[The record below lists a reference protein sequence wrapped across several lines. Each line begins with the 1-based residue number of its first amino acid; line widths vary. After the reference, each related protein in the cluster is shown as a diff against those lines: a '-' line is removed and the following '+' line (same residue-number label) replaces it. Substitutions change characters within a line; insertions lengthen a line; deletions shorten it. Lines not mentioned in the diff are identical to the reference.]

1 MSSSLRVTPVHLAGK
16 FGLEMLFQ
24 GLWQNKVLI
33 FAVVVLVGAL
43 SAVYAFLV
51 TPEYQVTSML
61 RPAAINELDAL
72 NRSEVYTLPPAQ
84 ALIKVGEA
92 LESYDIR
99 LGFFRS
105 HQNLFK
111 AFSRPGRTLEQS
123 FEEFNKNSIN
133 LEVPDPK
140 KADALSNYIKL
151 EMTYPKGVD
160 GVSILNGFIEYAINA
175 ERQQIAADLSVIVK
189 NRLTE
194 IEGKLSAARSSY
206 EMDKEAKIAKLAE
219 KDVLHRAQLQDEL
232 KALRAQLTAVRSD
245 RLALLG
251 ESIAIAKSLGI
262 QKPSTLS
269 SLGDKTNNRSSNVI
283 RTEINNQQVPL
294 YFMGVEALE
303 AERSAL
309 LQRKSD
315 DFTDVRIAQIAKDLQ
330 LLQSNREI
338 ELLNNRKNEDLF
350 LSNVAPLRG
359 EQARLRSLNLDMAQL
374 KLVVI
379 DKLALE
385 PIKPIKP
392 KKVLILLSGL
402 ILGGVLGVLI
412 ALARSL
418 LLIRRN
424 AAVDRAAH
432 SQHAVIAEPAK
443 IER

>member
-1 MSSSLRVTPVHLAGK
+1 MSSSLRVIPVPPAEK
-16 FGLEMLFQ
+16 FGLEMLFH

-33 FAVVVLVGAL
+33 FAVVVLAGAL

-51 TPEYQVTSML
+51 TPEYQVTSVL

-133 LEVPDPK
+133 LEVPDSK
-140 KADALSNYIKL
+140 KSDELSNYIKL
-151 EMTYPKGVD
+151 EMTYPKGID
-160 GVSILNGFIEYAINA
+160 GVSILNGFVEYAINA
-175 ERQQIAADLSVIVK
+175 QRQQIAADLSVIVK

-206 EMDKEAKIAKLAE
+206 EMDKEARIAKLAE
-219 KDVLHRAQLQDEL
+219 KDVLRRAQLQDEL
-232 KALRAQLTAVRSD
+232 KALRAQLKAARSD

-269 SLGDKTNNRSSNVI
+269 SLGDKSNNRSSSVI
-283 RTEINNQQVPL
+283 RTEINNQQLPL

-392 KKVLILLSGL
+392 KKALILLSGL
-402 ILGGVLGVLI
+402 IMGGVLGVLI

-418 LLIRRN
+418 LLIKRS
-424 AAVDRAAH
+424 AAVGRSSH
-432 SQHAVIAEPAK
+432 SPPVHAEVEK
-443 IER
+443 SER

>member
-1 MSSSLRVTPVHLAGK
+1 MSSSLRVTPVHPAGK

-206 EMDKEAKIAKLAE
+206 EMDKEARIAKLAE

-269 SLGDKTNNRSSNVI
+269 SLGDKSDNRSSSII

>member
-1 MSSSLRVTPVHLAGK
+1 
-16 FGLEMLFQ
+16 MLFH

-33 FAVVVLVGAL
+33 FAVVVLAGAL

-51 TPEYQVTSML
+51 TPEYQVTSVL

-140 KADALSNYIKL
+140 KSDELSNYIKL
-151 EMTYPKGVD
+151 EMTYPKGID
-160 GVSILNGFIEYAINA
+160 GVSILNGFVEYAINA
-175 ERQQIAADLSVIVK
+175 QRQQIAADLSVIVK

-206 EMDKEAKIAKLAE
+206 EMDKEARIAKLAE
-219 KDVLHRAQLQDEL
+219 KDVLRRAQLQDEL
-232 KALRAQLTAVRSD
+232 KALRAQLKAARSD

-269 SLGDKTNNRSSNVI
+269 SLGDKSNNRSSSVI
-283 RTEINNQQVPL
+283 RTEINNQQLPL

-392 KKVLILLSGL
+392 KKALILLSGL
-402 ILGGVLGVLI
+402 IMGGVLGVLI

-418 LLIRRN
+418 LLIKRS
-424 AAVDRAAH
+424 AAVGRLSHSLPAH
-432 SQHAVIAEPAK
+432 AEVEK
-443 IER
+443 SER

>member
-1 MSSSLRVTPVHLAGK
+1 MSSSLRVIPVPPAAK
-16 FGLEMLFQ
+16 FGLEMLFH

-33 FAVVVLVGAL
+33 FAVVVLAGAL

-51 TPEYQVTSML
+51 TPEYQVTSVL

-133 LEVPDPK
+133 LEVPDSK
-140 KADALSNYIKL
+140 KSDELSNYIKL
-151 EMTYPKGVD
+151 EMTYPKGID
-160 GVSILNGFIEYAINA
+160 GVSILNGFVEYAINA
-175 ERQQIAADLSVIVK
+175 QRQQIAADLSVIVK

-206 EMDKEAKIAKLAE
+206 EMDKEARIAKLAE
-219 KDVLHRAQLQDEL
+219 KDVLRRAQLQDEL
-232 KALRAQLTAVRSD
+232 KALRAQLKAARSD

-269 SLGDKTNNRSSNVI
+269 SLGDKSNNRSSSVI
-283 RTEINNQQVPL
+283 RTEINNQQLPL

-392 KKVLILLSGL
+392 KKALILLSGL
-402 ILGGVLGVLI
+402 IMGGVLGVLI

-418 LLIRRN
+418 LLIKRS
-424 AAVDRAAH
+424 AAVGRSSH
-432 SQHAVIAEPAK
+432 SPPVHAEVEK
-443 IER
+443 SER

>member
-1 MSSSLRVTPVHLAGK
+1 MSSSLRVTPVPAGK
-16 FGLEMLFQ
+16 IGLEMLFQ
-24 GLWQNKVLI
+24 GLWQNKATIIV
-33 FAVVVLVGAL
+33 VVVLAGIL
-43 SAVYAFLV
+43 SAVYAFLA
-51 TPEYQVTSML
+51 TPEYQVTSVL

-84 ALIKVGEA
+84 ALLKVGEA

-123 FEEFNKNSIN
+123 FEEFNKNSIS

-140 KADALSNYIKL
+140 KTNTLSNYIRL
-151 EMTYPKGVD
+151 EMTYPKGID
-160 GVSILNGFIEYAINA
+160 GVSILNGFVEYAINV
-175 ERQQIAADLSVIVK
+175 ERQQIAADLTVIVK
-189 NRLTE
+189 NRLAE
-194 IEGKLSAARSSY
+194 IEGKLNAARSSY
-206 EMDKEAKIAKLAE
+206 EMDKEARIAKLAE
-219 KDVLHRAQLQDEL
+219 KDVLRRAQLQDEL
-232 KALRAQLTAVRSD
+232 KALRAQLKAVRSD
-245 RLALLG
+245 RLALLD
-251 ESIAIAKSLGI
+251 ESINIAKSLGI

-269 SLGDKTNNRSSNVI
+269 SLGDKSGNRSSSII

-303 AERSAL
+303 AERRTL

-315 DFTDVRIAQIAKDLQ
+315 DFTGARIAQIAKDLQ

-412 ALARSL
+412 ALARSI

-432 SQHAVIAEPAK
+432 SQHAVIAESAK
-443 IER
+443 SER

>member
-1 MSSSLRVTPVHLAGK
+1 
-16 FGLEMLFQ
+16 MLFH

-33 FAVVVLVGAL
+33 FAVVVLAGAL

-51 TPEYQVTSML
+51 TPEYQVTSVL

-133 LEVPDPK
+133 LEVPDSK
-140 KADALSNYIKL
+140 KSDELSNYIKL
-151 EMTYPKGVD
+151 EMTYPKGID
-160 GVSILNGFIEYAINA
+160 GVSILNGFVEYAINA
-175 ERQQIAADLSVIVK
+175 QRQQIAADLSVIVK

-206 EMDKEAKIAKLAE
+206 EMDKEARIAKLAE
-219 KDVLHRAQLQDEL
+219 KDVLRRAQLQDEL
-232 KALRAQLTAVRSD
+232 KALRAQLKAARSD

-269 SLGDKTNNRSSNVI
+269 SLGDKSNNRSSSVI
-283 RTEINNQQVPL
+283 RTEINNQQLPL

-392 KKVLILLSGL
+392 KKALILLSGL
-402 ILGGVLGVLI
+402 IMGGVLGVLI

-418 LLIRRN
+418 LLIKRS
-424 AAVDRAAH
+424 AAVGRSSH
-432 SQHAVIAEPAK
+432 SPPVHAEVEK
-443 IER
+443 SER

>member
-1 MSSSLRVTPVHLAGK
+1 VSSSLRVTPVHPAGK

-33 FAVVVLVGAL
+33 IVTVVMAGIL
-43 SAVYAFLV
+43 STVYAFLV
-51 TPEYQVTSML
+51 TPEYQVISVL

-99 LGFFRS
+99 LGFFRT

-111 AFSRPGRTLEQS
+111 AFSHPGRTLEQS
-123 FEEFNKNSIN
+123 FEEFNKNSIS
-133 LEVPDPK
+133 LEVPDLK
-140 KADALSNYIKL
+140 KADTLSNYIKL
-151 EMTYPKGVD
+151 EMTYPKGID
-160 GVSILNGFIEYAINA
+160 GVSILNGFVEYAVNA

-189 NRLTE
+189 NRLAE
-194 IEGKLSAARSSY
+194 IEGKLSAARSNY
-206 EMDKEAKIAKLAE
+206 EMDKEARIAKLAE
-219 KDVLHRAQLQDEL
+219 KDLLRRAQLQDEL
-232 KALRAQLTAVRSD
+232 KALRAQLKAVRGD
-245 RLALLG
+245 RLALLA

-269 SLGDKTNNRSSNVI
+269 SLGDKSDNRSSSII

-303 AERSAL
+303 AERSTL

-315 DFTDVRIAQIAKDLQ
+315 DFTDARIAQIAKDLQ

-338 ELLNNRKNEDLF
+338 ELLNSRKNEDLF

-359 EQARLRSLNLDMAQL
+359 EQARLNSLNLDMAQL

-392 KKVLILLSGL
+392 KKALILLSGL

-418 LLIRRN
+418 LLIKRDT
-424 AAVDRAAH
+424 AIDRSAH
-432 SQHAVIAEPAK
+432 LRHTVSAG
-443 IER
+443 

>member
-1 MSSSLRVTPVHLAGK
+1 
-16 FGLEMLFQ
+16 MLFQ
-24 GLWQNKVLI
+24 ELLQNKVLI
-33 FAVVVLVGAL
+33 IVTVVLAGIL

-51 TPEYQVTSML
+51 TPEYQVTSVL

-123 FEEFNKNSIN
+123 FEEFNKNSIS
-133 LEVPDPK
+133 LEVPDLK
-140 KADALSNYIKL
+140 KTDTLSSNYIRL

-160 GVSILNGFIEYAINA
+160 GVSILNGFVEYAINA

-206 EMDKEAKIAKLAE
+206 EVDKEAKIATLVE
-219 KDVLHRAQLQDEL
+219 KDVLRRAQLQDEL
-232 KALRAQLTAVRSD
+232 KALRAQLKVVRGD

-269 SLGDKTNNRSSNVI
+269 SLGDKNNSRSSSVI

-350 LSNVAPLRG
+350 LSNVAPLRA

-392 KKVLILLSGL
+392 KKALILLSGL

-418 LLIRRN
+418 LLIKRN
-424 AAVDRAAH
+424 AAVDRSSH
-432 SQHAVIAEPAK
+432 SEHTVLAEAEK
-443 IER
+443 SER

>member
-1 MSSSLRVTPVHLAGK
+1 
-16 FGLEMLFQ
+16 MLFQ

>member
-1 MSSSLRVTPVHLAGK
+1 M
-16 FGLEMLFQ
+16 
-24 GLWQNKVLI
+24 
-33 FAVVVLVGAL
+33 
-43 SAVYAFLV
+43 
-51 TPEYQVTSML
+51 
-61 RPAAINELDAL
+61 
-72 NRSEVYTLPPAQ
+72 
-84 ALIKVGEA
+84 
-92 LESYDIR
+92 
-99 LGFFRS
+99 
-105 HQNLFK
+105 
-111 AFSRPGRTLEQS
+111 EQS
-123 FEEFNKNSIN
+123 FEEFNKNSIS

-140 KADALSNYIKL
+140 KTNTLSNYIRL
-151 EMTYPKGVD
+151 EMTYPKGID
-160 GVSILNGFIEYAINA
+160 GVSILNGFVEYAINV
-175 ERQQIAADLSVIVK
+175 ERQQIAADLTVIVK
-189 NRLTE
+189 NRLAE
-194 IEGKLSAARSSY
+194 IEGKLNAARSSY
-206 EMDKEAKIAKLAE
+206 EMDKEARIAKLAE
-219 KDVLHRAQLQDEL
+219 KDVLRRAQLQDEL
-232 KALRAQLTAVRSD
+232 KALRAQLKAVRSD
-245 RLALLG
+245 RLALLD
-251 ESIAIAKSLGI
+251 ESINIAKSLGI

-269 SLGDKTNNRSSNVI
+269 SLGDKSGNRSSSII

-303 AERSAL
+303 AERRTL

-315 DFTDVRIAQIAKDLQ
+315 DFTGARIAQIAKDLQ

-412 ALARSL
+412 ALARSI

-432 SQHAVIAEPAK
+432 SQHAVIAESAK
-443 IER
+443 SER

>member
-1 MSSSLRVTPVHLAGK
+1 
-16 FGLEMLFQ
+16 MLFQ
-24 GLWQNKVLI
+24 GLWQNKATIIV
-33 FAVVVLVGAL
+33 VVVLAGIL
-43 SAVYAFLV
+43 SAVYAFLA
-51 TPEYQVTSML
+51 TPEYQVTSVL

-84 ALIKVGEA
+84 ALLKVGEA

-123 FEEFNKNSIN
+123 FEEFNKNSIS

-140 KADALSNYIKL
+140 KTNTLSNYIRL
-151 EMTYPKGVD
+151 EMTYPKGID
-160 GVSILNGFIEYAINA
+160 GVSILNGFVEYAINV
-175 ERQQIAADLSVIVK
+175 ERQQIAADLTVIVK
-189 NRLTE
+189 NRLAE
-194 IEGKLSAARSSY
+194 IEGKLNAARSSY
-206 EMDKEAKIAKLAE
+206 EMDKEARIAKLAE
-219 KDVLHRAQLQDEL
+219 KDVLRRAQLQDEL
-232 KALRAQLTAVRSD
+232 KALRAQLKAVRSD
-245 RLALLG
+245 RLALLD
-251 ESIAIAKSLGI
+251 ESINIAKSLGI

-269 SLGDKTNNRSSNVI
+269 SLGDKSGNRSSSII

-303 AERSAL
+303 AERRTL

-315 DFTDVRIAQIAKDLQ
+315 DFTGARIAQIAKDLQ

-412 ALARSL
+412 ALARSI

-432 SQHAVIAEPAK
+432 SQHAVIAESAK
-443 IER
+443 SER